1 MQVNGKDYPIYR
13 VENIEKLF
21 ETTNQIRFCWKKSLT
36 YGMMMLER
44 LIVAWKLL
52 LVDDYRGSY

>member
-1 MQVNGKDYPIYR
+1 MGRIIPYIEWKILEKCLKPPTRLGFVGK
-13 VENIEKLF
+13 
-21 ETTNQIRFCWKKSLT
+21 TSLT

>member
-21 ETTNQIRFCWKKSLT
+21 ETTNQIGFCWKKIPYLWDDDAGKIDCCMET
-36 YGMMMLER
+36 
-44 LIVAWKLL
+44 IV
-52 LVDDYRGSY
+52 G